1 MKSILVCMHHRAN
14 PNQPSCGARGAAELK
29 QALEQAV
36 ALNGMAIG
44 VKEIQCLGECET
56 GPNARLIPG
65 GPILRHLDAEQLDE
79 VISTAKAF
87 LKA

>member
-1 MKSILVCMHHRAN
+1 MHHRAN

-65 GPILRHLDAEQLDE
+65 GPILRHLGAEQLDGL
-79 VISTAKAF
+79 IDAAKAF